1 MTTIVLFHHAT
12 GLTDG
17 VRALADRL
25 AQAGHLV
32 LTPDLYKGHR
42 FTTFEEGMAF
52 YRELTHEQLLA
63 RAQAAIA
70 ALTGPFVVAGV
81 SLGEMV
87 AQTLAQTDARTQGL
101 LALEGFV
108 DPAYLPGALPDSFPV
123 AIHGGD
129 ADTWFAEDAPAALT
143 YTRASAT
150 AHYDLYKGADH
161 LFTDSSWPTYAPE
174 QTELVIERTLAWLTA
189 LPEHLREG
197 FSLPAADA
205 VGEYG
210 EPGPLRDQLVR
221 ALISGQKTAT
231 SSLHRHYL
239 DAGEALPT
247 LGQRELVVDSAGRPV
262 CLLETSRVDVV
273 RAQDVTDDF
282 IRAEGEGF
290 ATWDE
295 WWSAHRSFWSEGDE
309 GIPVTPEDLVV
320 CQWLSLVSSQ
330 A

>member
-1 MTTIVLFHHAT
+1 MTTIVLFHHAA

-25 AQAGHLV
+25 AQAGYLV
-32 LTPDLYKGHR
+32 ITPDLYGGHR
-42 FTTFEEGMAF
+42 FTTIEEGMSF
-52 YRELTHEQLLA
+52 YRELTHEQVLA
-63 RAQAAIA
+63 RVQAAVA

-81 SLGEMV
+81 SLGAMV
-87 AQTLAQTDARTQGL
+87 AQILAQTDARAQGL

-108 DPAYLPGALPDSFPV
+108 DPGYLPGALPDSFPV

-129 ADTWFAEDAPAALT
+129 ADTWFAEDAPASLD

-150 AHYDLYKGADH
+150 AHCDLYEGADH
-161 LFTDSSWPTYAPE
+161 LFTDASWPTYVPE
-174 QTELVIERTLAWLTA
+174 QANLVVERALAWLAT
-189 LPEHLREG
+189 LPEHAREG
-197 FSLPAADA
+197 FSLPTADE

-210 EPGPLRDQLVR
+210 EPGPLRDQLVK
-221 ALISGQKTAT
+221 ALVSGQKTAT

-247 LGQRELVVDSAGRPV
+247 VGQTELVIDSAGRPV
-262 CLLETSRVDVV
+262 CLLEISRVDLV

-282 IRAEGEGF
+282 VRAEGEGF
-290 ATWDE
+290 DTWDE
-295 WWSAHRSFWSEGDE
+295 WWSAHQSFWSEGDE

-320 CQWLSLVSSQ
+320 CQWLRLI
-330 A
+330 AL